1 MSRFNASYQGI
12 GELLR
17 SEGIEVEMVRRA
29 EKIKER
35 FVETAPVDESGP
47 HPGRL
52 RDSARVES
60 ERRGGV
66 HNDRAVARVVVEA
79 PEAFYAEFGNKN
91 VTRHRTLGRALDA
104 ARD

>member
-1 MSRFNASYQGI
+1 VARFSPSYRGL

-17 SEGIEVEMVRRA
+17 SEAMEAEMVRRA
-29 EKIKER
+29 EKVKAR
-35 FVETAPVDESGP
+35 FEATAPVDETGP

-60 ERRGGV
+60 SRAGGLK
-66 HNDRAVARVVVEA
+66 HDRAVATVVVEA
-79 PEAFYAEFGNKN
+79 PEAFYAEFGNRN
-91 VTRHRTLGRALDA
+91 VPRHRTLGRALDA